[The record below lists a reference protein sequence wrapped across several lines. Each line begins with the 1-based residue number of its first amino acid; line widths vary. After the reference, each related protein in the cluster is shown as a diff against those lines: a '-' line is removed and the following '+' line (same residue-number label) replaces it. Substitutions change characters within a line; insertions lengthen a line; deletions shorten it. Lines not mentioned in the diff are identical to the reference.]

1 MLNDLVPSVGLVVD
15 PKVLVVA
22 LKEPEVIPMI
32 HLQAEALQAAVEVL
46 LAVAEVLQAAVE
58 VLLAVAEVLQAAVEV
73 LLAVAGVLQAV
84 VALQTQRFPFLY
96 PTLIGFGC

>member
-32 HLQAEALQAAVEVL
+32 HPQAEVLQAAVEVLLTVAEVLQAAVEVLLAVAEVL

-58 VLLAVAEVLQAAVEV
+58 VLLAV
-73 LLAVAGVLQAV
+73 V
-84 VALQTQRFPFLY
+84 VLQTQRIPFLY
-96 PTLIGFGC
+96 PTRIGFGC

>member
-1 MLNDLVPSVGLVVD
+1 MLNALVPSVGLVVD

-32 HLQAEALQAAVEVL
+32 HLQAEALQAAVEVP
-46 LAVAEVLQAAVE
+46 QAAVE
-58 VLLAVAEVLQAAVEV
+58 VLLAVAEVLQAAVEVLQAVVEV